1 MISKLLQPSEAQEVK
16 EVERQVTSLSATTIS
31 TLQFAEWKPIWING
45 YLKYNKLVSRITI
58 TIFANHQHFSFS
70 ASSDV
75 GPGSYLLDKAEI
87 KGLERFKPSKLPK
100 KESNWDSIQR
110 FAQPQNQT
118 SQELGPGVYR
128 QIDKWNKRTY
138 NLKFLNNKPTG

>member
-1 MISKLLQPSEAQEVK
+1 MTYFPYHFL
-16 EVERQVTSLSATTIS
+16 
-31 TLQFAEWKPIWING
+31 
-45 YLKYNKLVSRITI
+45 
-58 TIFANHQHFSFS
+58 FSFT

-87 KGLERFKPSKLPK
+87 KGLERFKPAKHPK

-110 FAQPQNQT
+110 FTQRQNQT